1 MYKKLIETKI
11 IRTRHEVSFTV
22 GSTAFSIIDDLK
34 MVPSK
39 AKLINIDEESNT
51 LTFEVE
57 QVSEES

>member
-39 AKLINIDEESNT
+39 AKLINIDEEGKDVDEFVGEGS
-51 LTFEVE
+51 
-57 QVSEES
+57 